1 MDALI
6 CCRNFVLQVT
16 AVGHCNLSD
25 VKCVS
30 DETYFVLGAF
40 TEIKGNQLSLKYY
53 NIVPNYAYILQLF
66 PTCQ

>member
-1 MDALI
+1 MGSPILDSFLKMCI
-6 CCRNFVLQVT
+6 WEDGCTYLLQKLQVT

-40 TEIKGNQLSLKYY
+40 TEIKGNQLSLKY
-53 NIVPNYAYILQLF
+53 
-66 PTCQ
+66 

>member
-6 CCRNFVLQVT
+6 YCRKFVLQVT

-25 VKCVS
+25 VNCVS

-40 TEIKGNQLSLKYY
+40 TEIKGNQLSLKY
-53 NIVPNYAYILQLF
+53 
-66 PTCQ
+66 

>member
-1 MDALI
+1 MGSPILDSFLKMCI
-6 CCRNFVLQVT
+6 WEDGCTYLLQNFVLQVT

-40 TEIKGNQLSLKYY
+40 TEIKGNQLSLKY
-53 NIVPNYAYILQLF
+53 
-66 PTCQ
+66 

>member
-1 MDALI
+1 MMDALI
-6 CCRNFVLQVT
+6 YCRNFVLQET

-40 TEIKGNQLSLKYY
+40 TEIKGNQLSLKY
-53 NIVPNYAYILQLF
+53 
-66 PTCQ
+66 